1 MRRAM
6 NLAVQIKKKLGNF
19 RLSVDFTIENETFA
33 ILGASGSGK
42 SMTLK
47 CIAGIETPDEGKIVL
62 NGRILYDFKKRI
74 NLPPQKRK
82 VGYLFQDYALFPNMT
97 VTQNV
102 MVGMGKRPDKKRVQ
116 ELIPQFHLTELEQHY
131 PAQLSGGQKQRVA
144 LARMIASEPD
154 VILLDEP
161 FSALDTY
168 LKWEME
174 MEMRKLL
181 EEVQK
186 PVVFVSHNR
195 NEVYRLCQTVS
206 CMEQGKM
213 EKPVPMKEFFKHPK
227 TKAAAML
234 SGCKNISK
242 AEVKDEHHIFAVDW
256 KVMLTVKEKIPK
268 DTAYVGIRAHNFK
281 RGEAGNPFPLVES
294 RIIEE
299 PFEWNISFKT
309 SNDSEWIQWKVAK
322 QKEEA
327 FGAIPEALYVRR
339 EDILLLR

>member
-1 MRRAM
+1 MEQSM
-6 NLAVQIKKKLGNF
+6 SLIVQIKKKLGKF
-19 RLSVDFTIENETFA
+19 RLFVDVAIENEIFA
-33 ILGASGSGK
+33 ILGSSGSGK

-62 NGRILYDFKKRI
+62 NGRVVYDSKKQI

-97 VTQNV
+97 VTQNI
-102 MVGMGKRPDKKRVQ
+102 MAGMGKRPNQNQVRD
-116 ELIPQFHLTELEQHY
+116 LIIRFHLTGLEQHY
-131 PAQLSGGQKQRVA
+131 PEQLSGGQKQRVA

-154 VILLDEP
+154 TILLDEP

-168 LKWEME
+168 LRWEME

-186 PVVFVSHNR
+186 PVIFVSHNR
-195 NEVYRLCQTVS
+195 NEVYRLCQIVS
-206 CMEQGKM
+206 CMEQGNM
-213 EKPVPMKEFFKHPK
+213 EEPVLMQEFFKYPK
-227 TKAAAML
+227 TKAAAIL

-242 AEVKDEHHIFAVDW
+242 AERKNEHLIFATDW
-256 KVMLTVKEKIPK
+256 KVMLTVKEKIP
-268 DTAYVGIRAHNFK
+268 DDIAYVGIRAHNFK
-281 RGEAGNPFPLVES
+281 RDEADNRFSLVES

-299 PFEWNISFKT
+299 PFEWNVSFRT
-309 SNDSEWIQWKVAK
+309 SKDSEWIQWKTAK
-322 QKEEA
+322 QEERS
-327 FGAIPEALYVRR
+327 FDAIPEALYVRR